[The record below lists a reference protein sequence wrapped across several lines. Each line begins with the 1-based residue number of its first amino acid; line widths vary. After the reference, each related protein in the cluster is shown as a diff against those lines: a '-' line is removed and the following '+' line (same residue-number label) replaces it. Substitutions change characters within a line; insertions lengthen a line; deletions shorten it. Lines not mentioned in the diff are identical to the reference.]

1 MITLTGIE
9 PIQCDHNV
17 LYCVGYTTGAPD
29 NLNYTD
35 IELAQLLRHIERTRA
50 VQGVKVQIDEEHS
63 EHIVNYLENNIEL
76 LLTEMI
82 ENEKAN

>member
-1 MITLTGIE
+1 MITLIGIE

-35 IELAQLLRHIERTRA
+35 IELAQLLRHIERTRE
-50 VQGVKVQIDEEHS
+50 VRGVKVQVDEEHS
-63 EHIVNYLENNIEL
+63 EHIVNYLETNIEL